1 VIESS
6 QTNVGELSS
15 QRKKQQRRERYAAL
29 SPNTKEESWAKKCEY
44 QRSRLTH
51 LKDEAGASKLEQV
64 RAKNREYQRSHLA
77 RLKAEADA
85 SKLEEARTKNHE
97 YQHRRR
103 ARLKAEA
110 AASKLIASSE
120 STPIHDLNLEIDEI
134 DTRIDD
140 EGNSCK
146 RNNKGNSCKRKRDM
160 TSQVDNIG
168 ILLGFLLST
177 FGFCSSL

>member
-1 VIESS
+1 MLHCLLIRRR
-6 QTNVGELSS
+6 NPGP
-15 QRKKQQRRERYAAL
+15 KKH
-29 SPNTKEESWAKKCEY
+29 EY
-44 QRSRLTH
+44 QRTRLTH
-51 LKDEAGASKLEQV
+51 LKDKVGASKLEQAW
-64 RAKNREYQRSHLA
+64 AKNREYQRSHLA

-103 ARLKAEA
+103 ARLKAEVV
-110 AASKLIASSE
+110 ASKLIASSE

-134 DTRIDD
+134 DTRIDYK
-140 EGNSCK
+140 GNSCK

-160 TSQVDNIG
+160 ASQVDNIG
-168 ILLGFLLST
+168 ILLRFLLST